1 MEAHITAPM
10 LQAPDGDSEF
20 KPVSTPYVALVASG
34 GHTALYDV
42 AAVGEYTV
50 LGHTVDDAAGEAF
63 DKVAKLLGLPYPG
76 GVSIQNTGKGGD
88 PDRWAFPRAMMRKD
102 TLNFSFSGL
111 KTAVRN
117 HVEESTD
124 CLLEENLADLCASVQ
139 EAIVDALVS
148 KSLLA
153 LKKQKR
159 TTMVLSGGVAAN
171 LRLREK
177 NDRSMPSPGIEC
189 VRTPMPYCTDNAA
202 MVAGLALQLLQR
214 RGVWDS
220 RVFDGRLRE
229 HPNRKSSF
237 TSHWRKAVSK
247 NFRPEPIRAK
257 KSLRQHFLQ
266 DQTVLRAISKQC
278 AENAPPEFILE
289 IGPGTGI

>member
-1 MEAHITAPM
+1 MDDISAIGVTQGPGLIGSLLVGLQSAKAIGMAKGIPVIGVDHVEAHITAPM

-117 HVEESTD
+117 HVEENTD

-177 NDRSMPSPGIEC
+177 MTEACRRRGIEC

-202 MVAGLALQLLQR
+202 MVAGLALQLLQ
-214 RGVWDS
+214 S
-220 RVFDGRLRE
+220 GRE
-229 HPNRKSSF
+229 FGTHVSSMDAYANIRIGSPR
-237 TSHWRKAVSK
+237 SHR
-247 NFRPEPIRAK
+247 
-257 KSLRQHFLQ
+257 
-266 DQTVLRAISKQC
+266 
-278 AENAPPEFILE
+278 
-289 IGPGTGI
+289 TGERL